1 MVMKSVNIA
10 DLKAHLSEYLRD
22 VRRGREL
29 TVMERTTPV
38 ARIVPYAAGT
48 AVLEVRPPR
57 RRVPRLQDVTLPPA
71 LDLEGDVVD
80 LLLEERGKER

>member
-1 MVMKSVNIA
+1 MKSVKIA

-38 ARIVPYAAGT
+38 ARIVPYAADA
-48 AVLEVRPPR
+48 AVLDVRPPR
-57 RRVPRLQDVTLPPA
+57 RRVPRLRDVELPPA
-71 LDLEGDVVD
+71 LTLEGDVVD
-80 LLLEERGKER
+80 LLLEERGRDR